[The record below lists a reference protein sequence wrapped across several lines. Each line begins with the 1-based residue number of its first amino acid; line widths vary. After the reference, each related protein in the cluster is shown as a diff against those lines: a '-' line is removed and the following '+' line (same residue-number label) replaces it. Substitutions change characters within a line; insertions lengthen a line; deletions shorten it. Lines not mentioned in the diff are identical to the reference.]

1 MIDAVIT
8 FLEVQ
13 VETKGHP
20 LGQYIV
26 LNFIDMYP
34 NFPKVNSTVQATTD
48 RQATDHLHPDWP
60 STNPTASEGIDHVH
74 HEWTFKKI
82 TEKDDLSQYEITW
95 H

>member
-26 LNFIDMYP
+26 LNFDKEICGVHSRIVIVHKIMYYD
-34 NFPKVNSTVQATTD
+34 NRAKLKI
-48 RQATDHLHPDWP
+48 H
-60 STNPTASEGIDHVH
+60 NPI
-74 HEWTFKKI
+74 
-82 TEKDDLSQYEITW
+82 YEYDF
-95 H
+95 HMML

>member
-8 FLEVQ
+8 ILEVK

-20 LGQYIV
+20 LGQFIV
-26 LNFIDMYP
+26 LNFIDTYP
-34 NFPKVNSTVQATTD
+34 NFPKVSDTVQAIKD
-48 RQATDHLHPDWP
+48 SDGVDFV
-60 STNPTASEGIDHVH
+60 S

-82 TEKDDLSQYEITW
+82 TERDDLSQYEITW

>member
-13 VETKGHP
+13 VETKGQP
-20 LGQYIV
+20 LGRYIV
-26 LNFIDMYP
+26 LNFIDIYP
-34 NFPKVNSTVQATTD
+34 NFPKVNSTVQAIKD
-48 RQATDHLHPDWP
+48 
-60 STNPTASEGIDHVH
+60 SEGIDQVH

-82 TEKDDLSQYEITW
+82 TERDDLSQFEITW

>member
-34 NFPKVNSTVQATTD
+34 NFPKVNSTVQAIKD
-48 RQATDHLHPDWP
+48 
-60 STNPTASEGIDHVH
+60 SEGIDNVH

-82 TEKDDLSQYEITW
+82 TERDDLSQYEITW

>member
-34 NFPKVNSTVQATTD
+34 NFPKVSSTVQAIKD
-48 RQATDHLHPDWP
+48 
-60 STNPTASEGIDHVH
+60 SEGIDFVR
-74 HEWTFKKI
+74 HEWSFERI
-82 TEKDDLSQYEITW
+82 TENSDLSQYEITW

>member
-13 VETKGHP
+13 VETKGQP

-26 LNFIDMYP
+26 LNFIDIYP
-34 NFPKVNSTVQATTD
+34 NFPKVNSTVQAIKD
-48 RQATDHLHPDWP
+48 
-60 STNPTASEGIDHVH
+60 SEGIDQVH

-82 TEKDDLSQYEITW
+82 TERDDLSQFEITW

>member
-13 VETKGHP
+13 VETKGQP

-34 NFPKVNSTVQATTD
+34 NFPKVSSTVQAIKD
-48 RQATDHLHPDWP
+48 
-60 STNPTASEGIDHVH
+60 SEGIDQVH

-82 TEKDDLSQYEITW
+82 TERDDLSQFEITW

>member
-20 LGQYIV
+20 MGQYIV

-34 NFPKVNSTVQATTD
+34 NFPKVNSTVQAIKD
-48 RQATDHLHPDWP
+48 
-60 STNPTASEGIDHVH
+60 SEGIDHVH

-82 TEKDDLSQYEITW
+82 TERDDLSQYEITW

>member
-34 NFPKVNSTVQATTD
+34 NFPKVSSTVQAIKIV
-48 RQATDHLHPDWP
+48 RGLIMYI
-60 STNPTASEGIDHVH
+60 TNGRLRKLLKETI
-74 HEWTFKKI
+74 
-82 TEKDDLSQYEITW
+82 
-95 H
+95 

>member
-13 VETKGHP
+13 VETKGQP

-26 LNFIDMYP
+26 LNFIDMYL
-34 NFPKVNSTVQATTD
+34 NFPKVNSTVQAIKD
-48 RQATDHLHPDWP
+48 
-60 STNPTASEGIDHVH
+60 SEGIDQVH

-82 TEKDDLSQYEITW
+82 TERDDLSQFEITW

>member
-26 LNFIDMYP
+26 LNFIDIYP
-34 NFPKVNSTVQATTD
+34 NFPKVSSTVQAIKD
-48 RQATDHLHPDWP
+48 
-60 STNPTASEGIDHVH
+60 SEGIDFVH

-82 TEKDDLSQYEITW
+82 TERDDLSQYEITW